1 MLMEGAR
8 LLGSGQTVDAA
19 GIPGARVKWGDTG
32 GAAVGWPASKVTV
45 RGSTG
50 WPKVCRSCPHMLP
63 EVVPAVALP
72 LAVTMG
78 EKRLGTHGPQGHSPG
93 APRLPWGEVRW

>member
-45 RGSTG
+45 RGLHRVAKSVQ
-50 WPKVCRSCPHMLP
+50 KLP
-63 EVVPAVALP
+63 AY
-72 LAVTMG
+72 
-78 EKRLGTHGPQGHSPG
+78 
-93 APRLPWGEVRW
+93 AP